1 METVIIETF
10 CAVFRI
16 SQGPPNAPDFKIHK
30 AMERILKARG
40 DMMTTR

>member
-1 METVIIETF
+1 MF
-10 CAVFRI
+10 FFRI

-40 DMMTTR
+40 DMLTTRYQNDVI